1 MSINKI
7 IIENYKRFRK
17 FKSNFN
23 KDINIIV
30 GDNESGKS
38 TILEAI
44 ELALNSQIGGKY
56 IQYELSSYL
65 FNNQA
70 VGEYLDKLVQ
80 NTPIDLPKILIEVYL
95 EDNIEFVLLKGTNN
109 SEKEDV
115 PGVAIEIVFD
125 DDYKEELQKY
135 IQNPSDVKTL
145 PIEYYTVKWYS
156 FSGNAM
162 KIGKVPLKLMLIDNM
177 NQNSNI
183 GMDKYISNI
192 FENTLTKNENIGLSL
207 SYRKLKE
214 LFSNEQDIIKIN
226 EKIKRNK
233 EITDKDINI
242 SVDVSGKTK
251 WETAMSLYVDQV
263 PFKYIGMGEQN
274 SIKMKMAL
282 NAEMHNSNLI
292 MIEEPENN
300 LSFSNMNKLI
310 KNIEEKCKNKQLII
324 NTHSTYVANKLGLD
338 KILILNSDKILMMN
352 EITDETQDYFK
363 KIPGYNTLRMILS
376 NRAILV
382 EGASDELI
390 VQKAYMKK
398 YSRLPIEDGIDVI
411 SVEGLA
417 FKRFLEIASKIEKN
431 ITVLTDNDGKIDSL
445 KKKYEDYIDKYTF
458 IKISYCLDETLV
470 TLEDTLVECNDLNVL
485 NGILGKK
492 FVNKE
497 ELNNYMK
504 NNKTECALKLFETE
518 AELVFP
524 KYIEDAI

>member
-263 PFKYIGMGEQN
+263 PFKYIGMG
-274 SIKMKMAL
+274 
-282 NAEMHNSNLI
+282 
-292 MIEEPENN
+292 
-300 LSFSNMNKLI
+300 
-310 KNIEEKCKNKQLII
+310 
-324 NTHSTYVANKLGLD
+324 
-338 KILILNSDKILMMN
+338 
-352 EITDETQDYFK
+352 
-363 KIPGYNTLRMILS
+363 
-376 NRAILV
+376 
-382 EGASDELI
+382 
-390 VQKAYMKK
+390 
-398 YSRLPIEDGIDVI
+398 
-411 SVEGLA
+411 
-417 FKRFLEIASKIEKN
+417 
-431 ITVLTDNDGKIDSL
+431 
-445 KKKYEDYIDKYTF
+445 
-458 IKISYCLDETLV
+458 
-470 TLEDTLVECNDLNVL
+470 
-485 NGILGKK
+485 
-492 FVNKE
+492 
-497 ELNNYMK
+497 
-504 NNKTECALKLFETE
+504 NKTQ
-518 AELVFP
+518 
-524 KYIEDAI
+524 